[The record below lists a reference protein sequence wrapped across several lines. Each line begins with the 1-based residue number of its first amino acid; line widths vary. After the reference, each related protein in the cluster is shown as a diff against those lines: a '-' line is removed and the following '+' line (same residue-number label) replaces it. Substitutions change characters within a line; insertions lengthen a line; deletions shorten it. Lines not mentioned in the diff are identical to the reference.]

1 MKNYLYWTRALLRS
15 VYYELKAS
23 IISGL
28 RYKTNTVLSMLNLVI
43 SFLSYAMLGY
53 SIIYQRG
60 IDFYGVDSPL
70 AFILSGILA
79 MYIIGPIRGALEWSP
94 ESYYIVFSIPMPTWC
109 WIVRNIISSYLHIVP
124 NVLIVVFL
132 MFAFRITFN
141 VNYFSLIFIIVMS
154 LFMNL
159 GLGLLH
165 QGTVLIVK
173 RGAPVRWLVE
183 VLEMLFAGRIFPV
196 NILPIWVQPFA
207 WILPSTVTNYLLRK
221 ALFDSTS
228 LSIDYWAFILLT
240 ILTIIYVIA
249 GILIFKKAIEKV
261 SKEGLVL

>member
-1 MKNYLYWTRALLRS
+1 
-15 VYYELKAS
+15 
-23 IISGL
+23 
-28 RYKTNTVLSMLNLVI
+28 
-43 SFLSYAMLGY
+43 
-53 SIIYQRG
+53 
-60 IDFYGVDSPL
+60 
-70 AFILSGILA
+70 
-79 MYIIGPIRGALEWSP
+79 
-94 ESYYIVFSIPMPTWC
+94 
-109 WIVRNIISSYLHIVP
+109 
-124 NVLIVVFL
+124 
-132 MFAFRITFN
+132 
-141 VNYFSLIFIIVMS
+141 
-154 LFMNL
+154 MNL

-207 WILPSTVTNYLLRK
+207 WILPSTVTNYLLMK

-261 SKEGLVL
+261 SKDGLVL